1 MQRQRIMRTRRVITA
16 ALVAAGAFALL
27 ACSNPVPEE
36 KLDYV
41 GLWRSRT
48 MSLLIVSDGSVEY
61 ERIKKGATVTVSGP
75 LQEFRGDDFSV
86 GIGPLNT
93 TFEVETP
100 PYLDGSQWKMVVDGV
115 ELTRVGD
122 TLDLAYI
129 DYGIVTEIPDPQAPD
144 SEHVYTGFD
153 DGNAVVVEPASRI
166 PAQRGVGFGA
176 VYELMVPAELEGAP
190 IEVRWD
196 FPPMRDPE
204 SGALTASYG
213 FQTEAFDEETVNVTY
228 VFEEAWELVPG
239 EWVLQIL
246 HQNQVVARKA
256 FQVYRP

>member
-1 MQRQRIMRTRRVITA
+1 MRTRRTIAA
-16 ALVAAGAFALL
+16 ALVAAGAFTLL

-36 KLDYV
+36 KQDYV

-48 MSLLIVSDGSVEY
+48 MSLLIESDGSVEY

-86 GIGPLNT
+86 GVGPLNT

-100 PYLDGSQWKMVVDGV
+100 PYFDGSQWKMVVDGV
-115 ELTRVGD
+115 ELTRD
-122 TLDLAYI
+122 SETLDLAHI
-129 DYGIVTEIPDPQAPD
+129 DYGIVTEISDPQAPD

-153 DGNAVVVEPASRI
+153 GNAVVVEPASRI
-166 PAQRGVGFGA
+166 PARRGLGFGA
-176 VYELMVPAELEGAP
+176 VYRLMVPAELEGTP

-204 SGALTASYG
+204 SGALTASDV
-213 FQTEAFDEETVNVTY
+213 FRTEAFDGESVNVTY
-228 VFEEAWELVPG
+228 ILEEAWELVPG

-246 HQNQVVARKA
+246 HRNRVLARKA
-256 FQVYRP
+256 FQVYIP

>member
-1 MQRQRIMRTRRVITA
+1 MRIRRVITA
-16 ALVAAGAFALL
+16 ALVAAGAFTLL
-27 ACSNPVPEE
+27 ACSNPVPED
-36 KLDYV
+36 KQDYV

-48 MSLLIVSDGSVEY
+48 MDLLIESDGSVEY

-100 PYLDGSQWKMVVDGV
+100 PYLDGIQWKMVVDGV
-115 ELTRVGD
+115 ELARDGG
-122 TLDLAYI
+122 TLDLAHI
-129 DYGIVTEIPDPQAPD
+129 DYGIVTQVSESQAPG
-144 SEHVYTGFD
+144 SEHVYAGF

-166 PAQRGVGFGA
+166 PARRGLAFGA
-176 VYELMVPAELEGAP
+176 VYRLRVPAELDGAP

-196 FPPMRDPE
+196 FPAMRDPE
-204 SGALTASYG
+204 SGALVARDVSR
-213 FQTEAFDEETVNVTY
+213 TEAFDGESVSVAFTL
-228 VFEEAWELVPG
+228 EEAWELVPG

-246 HQNQVVARKA
+246 HRDRVLARKA